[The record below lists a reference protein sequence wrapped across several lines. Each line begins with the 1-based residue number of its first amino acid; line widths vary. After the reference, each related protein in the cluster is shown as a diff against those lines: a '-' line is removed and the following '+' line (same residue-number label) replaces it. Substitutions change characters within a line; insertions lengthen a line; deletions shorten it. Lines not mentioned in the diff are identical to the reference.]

1 MTTPKPKRKSI
12 IAKDGLE
19 NVVAGLGTDRD
30 KRSYSVYGTPR
41 KLTPVELENMYRSSW
56 LAKKIV
62 NAVADDMT
70 RAWRTH
76 DSNESNQ
83 VQVQKITQAEKR
95 FALKAKVNDALCWA
109 RLYGGSAILIGTKD
123 GIYDQPL
130 DADAVKKGDLAFL
143 RVIDNRRLFPSGG
156 GLCTDISSDNFGL
169 PEAYTLAEVSS
180 AVIHH
185 SRIVRF
191 NGQKLPHF
199 AWLRNNMW
207 DDSELQHVLDSITN
221 CDTATASVASMLFEA
236 NVDVIKTEGLVDLL
250 SSKDGETKVI
260 KRFQTAALLKSFNRT
275 LLIDGNET
283 YEKKSN
289 NFSGLN
295 LIIQE
300 FMQDVS
306 GAADIPMTRLFGR
319 SAGGLNTTGDND
331 IRNYYDMLQA
341 KQESELRPQ
350 LERLDAIMV
359 RSELGQLPEDYGF
372 TFNSLWQMSDK
383 ELADTEKTRAERDK
397 IYFDMGVIDEGVIA
411 ADLKEVGTY
420 ANLTDEHVEL
430 AKELA
435 EKMRETEVEPDDETK
450 DPADEPQ

>member
-1 MTTPKPKRKSI
+1 MTTQKPKRTSI
-12 IAKDGLE
+12 IASDGLE

-30 KRSYSVYGTPR
+30 KRSYSIYGAPR

-70 RAWRTH
+70 RAWRSH
-76 DSNESNQ
+76 NSNESNQ
-83 VQVQKITQAEKR
+83 VQVQKIIQAEKR

-109 RLYGGSAILIGTKD
+109 RLYGGSGILIGMKD
-123 GIYDQPL
+123 GTYDQPL
-130 DADAVKKGDLAFL
+130 DADVVKKGDLSFL
-143 RVIDNRRLFPSGG
+143 RVVDRRRLVPSGA
-156 GLCTDISSDNFGL
+156 GLCTDLMSENFGL
-169 PEAYTLAEVSS
+169 PEAYTLAETST
-180 AVIHH
+180 VIHH
-185 SRIVRF
+185 SRVVRF
-191 NGQKLPHF
+191 NGQKLPHM
-199 AWLRNNMW
+199 AWLQNEMW

-250 SSKDGETKVI
+250 STKDGETKVI

-275 LLIDGNET
+275 LLIDASET

-359 RSELGQLPEDYGF
+359 RSELGQMPEDHGF

-383 ELADTEKTRAERDK
+383 QLADTEKTRAERDK

-411 ADLKEVGTY
+411 SDLKEVGTY

-430 AKELA
+430 AKQLA
-435 EKMRETEVEPDDETK
+435 GKVDDPEKTPALET
-450 DPADEPQ
+450 

>member
-1 MTTPKPKRKSI
+1 MTKAKRTSI
-12 IAKDGLE
+12 IASDGLE

-30 KRSYSVYGTPR
+30 KRSFSTYGTPR
-41 KLTPVELENMYRSSW
+41 KLTPIELENMYRSSW

-76 DSNESNQ
+76 NSSESNQ
-83 VQVQKITQAEKR
+83 EQVQKIIQAEKR

-109 RLYGGSAILIGTKD
+109 RLYGGAGILIGTKD
-123 GIYDQPL
+123 GEYGKPL
-130 DADAVKKGDLAFL
+130 DAETVKKGDLTFL
-143 RVIDNRRLFPSGG
+143 RTIDSRRLVPSGG
-156 GLCTDISSDNFGL
+156 NLCNDLASDNFGL
-169 PEAYTLAEVSS
+169 PEAYTLAETST
-180 AVIHH
+180 VIHH
-185 SRIVRF
+185 SRVVRF

-199 AWLRNNMW
+199 AWLQNNMW

-250 SSKDGETKVI
+250 SSKDGEQKVI

-275 LLIDGNET
+275 LLIDGSES

-289 NFSGLN
+289 TFTGLN
-295 LIIQE
+295 LIIQQ

-306 GAADIPMTRLFGR
+306 GAADIPMTRLFGQ
-319 SAGGLNTTGDND
+319 SAGGLNATGNND

-359 RSELGQLPEDYGF
+359 RSELGQMPDDYGF
-372 TFNSLWQMSDK
+372 TFDSLWQMSDK
-383 ELADTEKTRAERDK
+383 EKADTEKTRGERDK

-411 ADLKEVGTY
+411 ADLKEAGTY
-420 ANLTDEHVEL
+420 NNLTDEHVEL
-430 AKELA
+430 AKKLA
-435 EKMRETEVEPDDETK
+435 QAIEEPANDT
-450 DPADEPQ
+450 Q

>member
-1 MTTPKPKRKSI
+1 MTTPKPKRTSI
-12 IAKDGLE
+12 IASDGLE

-30 KRSYSVYGTPR
+30 KRSYSIYGAPR
-41 KLTPVELENMYRSSW
+41 KLTPPELENMYRSSW

-76 DSNESNQ
+76 NSNESNQ

-109 RLYGGSAILIGTKD
+109 RLYGGSGILIGMKD
-123 GIYDQPL
+123 GTYDQPL
-130 DADAVKKGDLAFL
+130 DADVVKKGDLSFL
-143 RVIDNRRLFPSGG
+143 RVIDRRRLVPSGA
-156 GLCTDISSDNFGL
+156 GLCTDLMSENFGL
-169 PEAYTLAEVSS
+169 PEAYTLAETST
-180 AVIHH
+180 VIHH
-185 SRIVRF
+185 SRVVRF
-191 NGQKLPHF
+191 NGQKLPHM
-199 AWLRNNMW
+199 AWLQNEMW

-250 SSKDGETKVI
+250 SSKNGEAKVI

-275 LLIDGNET
+275 LLIDGSES

-295 LIIQE
+295 LIIQQ

-306 GAADIPMTRLFGR
+306 GAADIPMTRLFGQ
-319 SAGGLNTTGDND
+319 SAGGLNATGNND

-359 RSELGQLPEDYGF
+359 RSELGQMPEDYGF
-372 TFNSLWQMSDK
+372 TFDSLWQMSDK
-383 ELADTEKTRAERDK
+383 EKADTEKTRGERDK

-411 ADLKEVGTY
+411 ADLKEAGTY
-420 ANLTDEHVEL
+420 ANLTDEHVKL
-430 AKELA
+430 AQELA
-435 EKMRETEVEPDDETK
+435 EKMRETDEEPKE
-450 DPADEPQ
+450 PANELQ